1 LFCLSR
7 KSNKSCK
14 NRLKVPEREGFP
26 PIILASFFKFIH
38 VNVSAAFIFIRALPI
53 IFVYRNP
60 WYSLALPKILSIV
73 SFRWSYKAFIPSVC
87 RISSAISILELRPL
101 PLRPG
106 YAVILVAD
114 IVRDHIPAVLC
125 LIVLLAVSGLN
136 LTAFADDDFTLA
148 VSARRNAERSFT
160 FTVDVPGLQEKYL
173 INHPDVNKDYLDFS
187 CEINVSDGTI
197 SYDKAIFEGC
207 TRGSFCLHYA
217 VYTF

>member
-1 LFCLSR
+1 MKR
-7 KSNKSCK
+7 
-14 NRLKVPEREGFP
+14 
-26 PIILASFFKFIH
+26 
-38 VNVSAAFIFIRALPI
+38 
-53 IFVYRNP
+53 FV
-60 WYSLALPKILSIV
+60 A
-73 SFRWSYKAFIPSVC
+73 
-87 RISSAISILELRPL
+87 
-101 PLRPG
+101 
-106 YAVILVAD
+106 
-114 IVRDHIPAVLC
+114 LC